1 MLVNF
6 FSNKHT
12 YLNIL
17 EVSCNF
23 SWQVL
28 MTNVS
33 TDEREIFSDENINS
47 TPFDEGTIG
56 NVLLVYVK

>member
-1 MLVNF
+1 
-6 FSNKHT
+6 
-12 YLNIL
+12 
-17 EVSCNF
+17 
-23 SWQVL
+23 